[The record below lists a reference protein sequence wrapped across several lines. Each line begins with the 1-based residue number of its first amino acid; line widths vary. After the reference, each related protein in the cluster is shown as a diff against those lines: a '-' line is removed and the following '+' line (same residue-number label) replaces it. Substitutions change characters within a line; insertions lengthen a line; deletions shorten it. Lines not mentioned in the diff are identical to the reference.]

1 MSRKLVLL
9 FLRSLS
15 FPLPS
20 PRRAATV
27 AASRAADSSSSSIRL
42 ADPLVFD
49 ANGNGL
55 PNYRDVV
62 LFNVSTTATTQ
73 PFVNLQCFQNG
84 GLVLNGW
91 NGYFDGAL
99 NSTRNFGLSSAS
111 WQGGAA
117 DCTAYLNTVRAQRAL
132 DAAGFHELPRRRLVD
147 RGARTRVET
156 DRGPGF
162 RRGLCPF
169 KTGRSFPRSVR
180 DRHG

>member
-1 MSRKLVLL
+1 MTRRVAHAAQVGALVVALAL
-9 FLRSLS
+9 V
-15 FPLPS
+15 P
-20 PRRAATV
+20 AAV
-27 AASRAADSSSSSIRL
+27 AAKGGNGGGKPSGGSSSSSLSL
-42 ADPLVFD
+42 AYPLVFD

-55 PNYRDVV
+55 PNYRDLV

-117 DCTAYLNTVRAQRAL
+117 DCTAYLNTYARNGRWTQLASTS
-132 DAAGFHELPRRRLVD
+132 FHVD
-147 RGARTRVET
+147 
-156 DRGPGF
+156 P
-162 RRGLCPF
+162 
-169 KTGRSFPRSVR
+169 
-180 DRHG
+180 